1 MSLASPSAAAG
12 MARPL
17 PLQRS
22 LRLGIGA
29 VYGAA
34 AVPLFFIYNIL
45 PASLR
50 QAGQPPEAAN
60 LVFLAYLPFALRV
73 AWAPVVARLGREQAP
88 VFRCMV
94 LVCLALAVAIT
105 ASLAAFEPHGG
116 TSGIIAVATLAIMA
130 IATAAVA
137 LDGYLLAGFP
147 REARVRSAPLQG
159 IGFALGGLVMGAG
172 IMLCDGA
179 GWSGIILLLVLITAG
194 LALPALLLPGGGTAT
209 DQGGNG
215 PDAASGLWRFLRSV
229 PARRR
234 LAFSLLG
241 HGGLG
246 LAGGML
252 PVLQVDAGLSLGQ
265 IGLVAAIGANGVG
278 VIASWAT
285 GLVLRGSEVWRVAL
299 LVSLA
304 SAFCF
309 AGFALSGVRAEPM
322 VAIALSLAVMAL
334 GYAFFVVFRAL
345 VLPICA
351 GDRGT
356 TQAAALSSIDA
367 LVATVSA
374 IASGFVLG
382 RGGLPLLLGLA
393 AGFCAAGAL
402 VAWRARRRGDDLHT
416 SSPHGARPS

>member
-1 MSLASPSAAAG
+1 MSLASHSAVPG
-12 MARPL
+12 VPEPL
-17 PLQRS
+17 LLQRS

-50 QAGQPPEAAN
+50 QAGLPPEIAN

-73 AWAPVVARLGREQAP
+73 AWAPLVARIGRSQVAL
-88 VFRCMV
+88 FRRIV
-94 LVCLALAVAIT
+94 LLSLALAVAIT
-105 ASLAAFEPHGG
+105 ASLVAFEPGGG
-116 TSGIIAVATLAIMA
+116 TLGIIVVATLAIIA

-147 REARVRSAPLQG
+147 PEARVRCASLQG
-159 IGFALGGLVMGAG
+159 IGFALGGLVMGVG
-172 IMLCDGA
+172 IMLGEGA
-179 GWSGIILLLVLITAG
+179 GWSGIILLLVLITTG
-194 LALPALLLPGGGTAT
+194 LALPALLLPVAGTTAEQVE
-209 DQGGNG
+209 DGSDV
-215 PDAASGLWRFLRSV
+215 PSGLWHFLKSA

-278 VIASWAT
+278 VVASWAT
-285 GLVLRGSEVWRVAL
+285 GLVLSGSDVWRVAL
-299 LVSLA
+299 VVSLA
-304 SAFCF
+304 SALCF
-309 AGFALSGVRAEPM
+309 AGFAVAGLRAEP
-322 VAIALSLAVMAL
+322 VIAIVLSLVVMAL
-334 GYAFFVVFRAL
+334 GYAFFVAFRAL
-345 VLPICA
+345 VLPVCA
-351 GDRGT
+351 GPGGT

-374 IASGFVLG
+374 IAAGFVLSL
-382 RGGLPLLLGLA
+382 GGLPAVLGLA
-393 AGFCAAGAL
+393 ASFCAAGAL
-402 VAWRARRRGDDLHT
+402 VAWLAGRSGENLNA
-416 SSPHGARPS
+416 SSSHGA

>member
-1 MSLASPSAAAG
+1 MSVASHSAASG
-12 MARPL
+12 VPEPL
-17 PLQRS
+17 LLQRS

-50 QAGQPPEAAN
+50 QAGQSPEIAN

-73 AWAPVVARLGREQAP
+73 VWAPVVARIGRGRASA
-88 VFRCMV
+88 FRRIV
-94 LVCLALAVAIT
+94 LVCLALAVAMT
-105 ASLAAFEPHGG
+105 GCLVAFEPNTG
-116 TSGIIAVATLAIMA
+116 TLGIIAVATLAIMA

-137 LDGYLLAGFP
+137 LDGYLLAGFSP
-147 REARVRSAPLQG
+147 EARVRSASLQG
-159 IGFALGGLVMGAG
+159 IGFALGGLIMGVG
-172 IMLCDGA
+172 IMLGEGA
-179 GWSGIILLLVLITAG
+179 GWSGIILLLVLITTA
-194 LALPALLLPGGGTAT
+194 LALPALLLPVVGSTTDGTEDGLTA
-209 DQGGNG
+209 
-215 PDAASGLWRFLRSV
+215 PSGLWRFLKSA

-278 VIASWAT
+278 VIASWVT
-285 GLVLRGSEVWRVAL
+285 GLVLRGSDVWRVAF

-304 SAFCF
+304 SALCF
-309 AGFALSGVRAEPM
+309 AGVAVAGVRAEPA

-345 VLPICA
+345 VLPVCA
-351 GDRGT
+351 GAGGT

-374 IASGFVLG
+374 IAAGFVLSL
-382 RGGLPLLLGLA
+382 GGLPAVLGLA

-402 VAWRARRRGDDLHT
+402 VAWLAGRRGENLNA
-416 SSPHGARPS
+416 SSSHGA

>member
-1 MSLASPSAAAG
+1 MSLASQSVVPG
-12 MARPL
+12 VPEPL
-17 PLQRS
+17 LLQRS

-50 QAGQPPEAAN
+50 QAGQPPEIAN

-73 AWAPVVARLGREQAP
+73 AWAPLVARIGRSQVAI
-88 VFRCMV
+88 FRRIV
-94 LVCLALAVAIT
+94 LLSLALAVAIT
-105 ASLAAFEPHGG
+105 ASLVAFEPSGG
-116 TSGIIAVATLAIMA
+116 TLGIIAVATLAIIA

-137 LDGYLLAGFP
+137 LDGYLLVGFP
-147 REARVRSAPLQG
+147 PAVRVRCASLQG
-159 IGFALGGLVMGAG
+159 IGFALGGLVMGVG
-172 IMLCDGA
+172 IMLGEGA
-179 GWSGIILLLVLITAG
+179 GWSGIILLLVLITTG
-194 LALPALLLPGGGTAT
+194 LALPALLLPVAGTTTEQVEDGSGA
-209 DQGGNG
+209 
-215 PDAASGLWRFLRSV
+215 PSGLWRFLKSA

-252 PVLQVDAGLSLGQ
+252 PVVQVDAGLSLGQ

-285 GLVLRGSEVWRVAL
+285 GLALRGTDVWRAAL

-304 SAFCF
+304 SALCF
-309 AGFALSGVRAEPM
+309 AGFAITGVRAEPL
-322 VAIALSLAVMAL
+322 VAIVLSLAVMAL

-345 VLPICA
+345 VLPACA
-351 GDRGT
+351 GPGGT

-374 IASGFVLG
+374 IAAGFVLSL
-382 RGGLPLLLGLA
+382 GGLPAVLGLA

-402 VAWRARRRGDDLHT
+402 VAWLAGRSGENLYASL
-416 SSPHGARPS
+416 SHGA

>member
-1 MSLASPSAAAG
+1 MSLASHSAASG
-12 MARPL
+12 VPEPL
-17 PLQRS
+17 LLQRS

-50 QAGQPPEAAN
+50 QAGQPPEIAN

-73 AWAPVVARLGREQAP
+73 AWAPVVARIGGGQVAI
-88 VFRCMV
+88 FRRIV
-94 LVCLALAVAIT
+94 LLSLALAVAIT
-105 ASLAAFEPHGG
+105 ASLVAFEPGGG
-116 TSGIIAVATLAIMA
+116 TLGIIAIATLAIIA

-147 REARVRSAPLQG
+147 PEARVRCASLQG
-159 IGFALGGLVMGAG
+159 IGFALGGLVMGVG
-172 IMLCDGA
+172 IMLGEGA
-179 GWSGIILLLVLITAG
+179 GWSGIILLLVLITTG
-194 LALPALLLPGGGTAT
+194 LALPALLLPVAGTTAEQVE
-209 DQGGNG
+209 DGSGV
-215 PDAASGLWRFLRSV
+215 PSGLWRFLKSA

-234 LAFSLLG
+234 LAFSLFG

-285 GLVLRGSEVWRVAL
+285 GLVLRGNDVWRVAL
-299 LVSLA
+299 LVSLG
-304 SAFCF
+304 SALCF
-309 AGFALSGVRAEPM
+309 AGFAVAGFRAEPL
-322 VAIALSLAVMAL
+322 VAIVLSLTVMAL
-334 GYAFFVVFRAL
+334 GYAFFVAFRAL
-345 VLPICA
+345 VLPVCA
-351 GDRGT
+351 GPGGT

-374 IASGFVLG
+374 IAAGFVLSS
-382 RGGLPLLLGLA
+382 GGLPAVLGLA

-402 VAWRARRRGDDLHT
+402 VAWLAGRSGEHFHA
-416 SSPHGARPS
+416 SSSHGA

>member
-1 MSLASPSAAAG
+1 MSLASHSAAAA
-12 MARPL
+12 MPEPL
-17 PLQRS
+17 QLQRS

-50 QAGQPPEAAN
+50 QAGQPPEIAN

-73 AWAPVVARLGREQAP
+73 VWAPVVARIGREQASA
-88 VFRCMV
+88 FRRIV

-105 ASLAAFEPHGG
+105 GCLVAFEPNGG
-116 TSGIIAVATLAIMA
+116 TLGIIAVATLAIMA

-147 REARVRSAPLQG
+147 PEARVRCAPLQG
-159 IGFALGGLVMGAG
+159 IGFALGGLVMGVG
-172 IMLCDGA
+172 IMLFEGA
-179 GWSGIILLLVLITAG
+179 SWSGIILLLVLITTA
-194 LALPALLLPGGGTAT
+194 LAVPALLLPVAGTMADRAGGGPEA
-209 DQGGNG
+209 
-215 PDAASGLWRFLRSV
+215 PSGLWRFLKSA

-234 LAFSLLG
+234 LAFSLFG

-278 VIASWAT
+278 VIASWVT
-285 GLVLRGSEVWRVAL
+285 GLVLRGSDVWRVAL

-304 SAFCF
+304 SALCF
-309 AGFALSGVRAEPM
+309 AGVAMAGLRAEPA
-322 VAIALSLAVMAL
+322 VAIVLSLAVMAL
-334 GYAFFVVFRAL
+334 GYAFFVAFRAL
-345 VLPICA
+345 VLPVCA
-351 GDRGT
+351 GEGGT
-356 TQAAALSSIDA
+356 TQAAAFSSIDA

-374 IASGFVLG
+374 IAAGFVLSL
-382 RGGLPLLLGLA
+382 GGLPAVLGLA
-393 AGFCAAGAL
+393 AGFCATGAL
-402 VAWRARRRGDDLHT
+402 VAWLAGRSGENLNA
-416 SSPHGARPS
+416 S